1 MSTDAATVRGLVG
14 DALALVVQN
23 VATITAGLIIAF
35 SANWIL
41 ALVILAVSPFL
52 LIQGYLQTKF
62 TKGFSADAKVC
73 LLHQFFLHLMKCS
86 FLLS

>member
-23 VATITAGLIIAF
+23 IATITAGLVIAF
-35 SANWIL
+35 TANWIL
-41 ALVILAVSPFL
+41 ALVILGVSPL
-52 LIQGYLQTKF
+52 LLVQGYLQTKF

-73 LLHQFFLHLMKCS
+73 LLHRFFIHLINAVS
-86 FLLS
+86 S